1 MPDVTGLSALQAGK
15 ILIEAGLDPS
25 VTVIFDSS
33 GKPVA
38 ATHDDGDVSAT
49 KITETF
55 PKAGSLTESGKGVL
69 LYS

>member
-15 ILIEAGLDPS
+15 ILIDAGLDPN
-25 VTVIFDSS
+25 VKVIFDSS

-38 ATHDDGDVSAT
+38 ATYDEDVSAT

-55 PKAGSLTESGKGVL
+55 PKAGSLTESGETVI